1 MRTTHITAPAIGP
14 LQRRSVPAVVAERLR
29 EAILDG
35 TLKPG
40 ERLLEHKLA
49 GTFGIG
55 QPTLRE
61 ALRELEFQGFVRR
74 RPAKAGTYVM
84 QLDAE
89 DFRNILEVRMALETR
104 AIERAAVNWNA
115 EAAAVLDRIVTAMEA
130 SAAAFDLATFHKN
143 DIQFHRVIWDLT
155 GNEYLGIALERIAFG
170 LFAFVLLQ
178 RPRESQNEFVA
189 AARQHREILEA
200 LNTRDPNVAREGF
213 IRSTVKFWSECHQVH
228 FEQLGR
234 AIRVGQPS
242 APDRQQADWRKS

>member
-1 MRTTHITAPAIGP
+1 MRTTDTPAIAP
-14 LQRRSVPAVVAERLR
+14 LQRRSVPAVVAEKLR

-49 GTFGIG
+49 ASFGIG

-61 ALRELEFQGFVRR
+61 ALRELELQGFVRK

-84 QLDAE
+84 QLNAE

-104 AIERAAVNWNA
+104 AIERAAVNWST
-115 EAAAVLDRIVTAMEA
+115 EAAGVLDRIVTAMEE
-130 SAAAFDLATFHKN
+130 SAAKFDLATFHKN
-143 DIQFHRVIWDLT
+143 DIQFHRRIWDLA
-155 GNEYLGIALERIAFG
+155 GNEYLGIALERVAFG

-178 RPRESQNEFVA
+178 RSPESRNEFVA

-200 LNTRDPNVAREGF
+200 LNSGDPNVAREGF
-213 IRSTVKFWSECHQVH
+213 VRSTVRFWSECHQVR
-228 FEQLGR
+228 FEQLGT
-234 AIRVGQPS
+234 AIRVGQRPS
-242 APDRQQADWRKS
+242 YER